1 MAPRYSAA
9 SGFRRRLRHVSAEDA
24 PAGGR
29 RYEVPLG
36 VEIATAWSWRLIVI
50 GAGVLALA
58 WVMGFFS
65 EVTIPIAV
73 GLLLTALSIGTVDAL
88 TRRKVPRILATF
100 IVVIGMMLALS
111 GLVTLVGTQLSSQF
125 NEMRDSVVEGISQ
138 VQDWAK
144 NGPLNL
150 SDAQL
155 SQWIERL
162 QSAIA
167 SSDSSVI
174 NQATEVGTRVTH
186 FVAGFFIAIFAAF
199 FFLYDGARI
208 WNWVVQFFPRASRS
222 KVRSSGRAAWGS
234 LTAFVRATVLV
245 ALADAIGIAL
255 VAVVLQVPLALA
267 IGVLVFLGAFVPIVG
282 ALVSG
287 LVAVLVAL
295 VAHGPV
301 TALLML
307 GGVIAVQQ
315 IESHVLQPFLMGH
328 IVAIH
333 PLAII
338 LVIAS
343 GIVVAGIVGALLAVP
358 FAACANSVVRHL
370 AEGEPPTTDG
380 LLGDEAQPT

>member
-1 MAPRYSAA
+1 MS
-9 SGFRRRLRHVSAEDA
+9 SEDA
-24 PAGGR
+24 RPGGR

-58 WVMGFFS
+58 WVLGFLS

-73 GLLLTALSIGTVDAL
+73 GLLLTALSGGMVDAM
-88 TRRKVPRILATF
+88 TRRKVPRIVATF
-100 IVVIGMMLALS
+100 IVVIGMLLALS

-125 NEMRDSVVEGISQ
+125 DEMRDSVVEGISR

-144 NGPLNL
+144 SGPLNL

-174 NQATEVGTRVTH
+174 SQATEVGTRVTH

-208 WNWVVQFFPRASRS
+208 WNWVVRFFPRAARG

-338 LVIAS
+338 LVIAT

-370 AEGEPPTTDG
+370 AEGEPPNTDG
-380 LLGDEAQPT
+380 LLGDETQPT